1 MLNGELGIRILHC
14 RGVRQGD
21 PLLPMLFLLAMEPLH
36 KLISKAQE
44 MNLLNRLSRECDSF
58 RMPLYVDDV
67 ALFISTS
74 ERDFRV
80 ATEILEIFAAASGLN
95 TNIVMTEIYPINCD
109 SNLPFLHNSGMII
122 SSFPCKYLVLPLH
135 VNKPTKAMMQ
145 PVV

>member
-1 MLNGELGIRILHC
+1 
-14 RGVRQGD
+14 
-21 PLLPMLFLLAMEPLH
+21 MLFLLAMEPLH

-109 SNLPFLHNSGMII
+109 SIAFLAQLWYDYLQFPLQIFGVAPTCQQAYQSNDAASGV
-122 SSFPCKYLVLPLH
+122 K
-135 VNKPTKAMMQ
+135 NW
-145 PVV
+145 